1 MELRSGNLSVNQTDH
16 TTILRSGTVYRQPET
31 PTSEPFLSFE
41 DWKAGVNELVMEHL
55 QMECDDLSD
64 FPYQDCYAEYME
76 PLQVLN
82 LLRGRLFQAHE
93 EDSDVEMTYDESEQ
107 ESYNTA
113 YDESDQESY
122 NTAYDE
128 SDQESYNTAYEEFH
142 EWYCE
147 IDRLVFNEFGQHL
160 TDFPDLPYYDY
171 YIAEVDP
178 LTVFNHFKGEFF
190 I

>member
-31 PTSEPFLSFE
+31 PTSEPFLSFD

-82 LLRGRLFQAHE
+82 LLRGRLFRAHE

-122 NTAYDE
+122 NTAY
-128 SDQESYNTAYEEFH
+128 EEFH
-142 EWYCE
+142 EWYYE

>member
-16 TTILRSGTVYRQPET
+16 TTILRSGTVYRQPAT
-31 PTSEPFLSFE
+31 PTPEPFLSFE

-55 QMECDDLSD
+55 HMECDDLSD

-82 LLRGRLFQAHE
+82 LLRGRLFRAQE
-93 EDSDVEMTYDESEQ
+93 DDSDVEVTYDESEQ
-107 ESYNTA
+107 ESVNTA
-113 YDESDQESY
+113 YDEFQ
-122 NTAYDE
+122 
-128 SDQESYNTAYEEFH
+128 
-142 EWYCE
+142 EWYYE
-147 IDRLVFNEFGQHL
+147 IDRLVYNEFNQHL

-171 YIAEVDP
+171 YIAEADP
-178 LTVFNHFKGEFF
+178 LTIFNHFKGEFF

>member
-31 PTSEPFLSFE
+31 PTSEPFISFE

-82 LLRGRLFQAHE
+82 LLRGRLFRAQE
-93 EDSDVEMTYDESEQ
+93 EDSEVDMTYDESEP
-107 ESYNTA
+107 ETVVTP
-113 YDESDQESY
+113 YDESE
-122 NTAYDE
+122 
-128 SDQESYNTAYEEFH
+128 QESYNTAYEEFH
-142 EWYCE
+142 EWYYE
-147 IDRLVFNEFGQHL
+147 IDRLVYNEFNQHL
-160 TDFPDLPYYDY
+160 TYFPDLPYYDY
-171 YIAEVDP
+171 YIAEADP
-178 LTVFNHFKGEFF
+178 LTIFNHFKGEFF